1 MSQLFLLLEA
11 MAEAC
16 SASTKAESK
25 VSLTNYCKVYL
36 QDSQI
41 KHFCLKVKAK
51 YYLTVFKVKGKVPFI
66 LGHLF

>member
-51 YYLTVFKVKGKVPFI
+51 YYLTVKGKVPFI

>member
-25 VSLTNYCKVYL
+25 VSLTNYCKVYK
-36 QDSQI
+36 I
-41 KHFCLKVKAK
+41 HIKKHFCLKVKAK